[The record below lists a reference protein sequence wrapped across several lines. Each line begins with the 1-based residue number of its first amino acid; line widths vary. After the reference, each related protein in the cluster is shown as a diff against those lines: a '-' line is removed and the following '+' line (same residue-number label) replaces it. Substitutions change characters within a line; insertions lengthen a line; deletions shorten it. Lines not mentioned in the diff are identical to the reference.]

1 MSIARARRP
10 GHIEPRFLNAGRR
23 RSALRLEPA
32 FWRALEDIAG
42 ERRLSIEELLRDIAP
57 PRRGRFVA
65 EDVRTAVLAH
75 YWRPG
80 EAVLD

>member
-1 MSIARARRP
+1 MTVARPRRP
-10 GHIEPRFLNAGRR
+10 GHIEPRFLGVGRR
-23 RSALRLEPA
+23 RCALRLEPA

-42 ERRLSIEELLRDIAP
+42 ERRMEIEELLRDIAP

-75 YWRPG
+75 YWHP
-80 EAVLD
+80 EAALD